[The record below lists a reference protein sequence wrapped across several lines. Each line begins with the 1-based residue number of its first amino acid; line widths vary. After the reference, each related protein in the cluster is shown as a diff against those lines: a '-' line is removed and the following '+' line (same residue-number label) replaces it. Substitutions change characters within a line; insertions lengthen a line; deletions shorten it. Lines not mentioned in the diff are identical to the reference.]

1 VIDVAEVAVL
11 QAMRRSAS
19 SMETAV
25 AANDVLLGRPLGG
38 SGEAVGS
45 SDALF
50 ACVAVSVG
58 RFPIAPLS

>member
-1 VIDVAEVAVL
+1 
-11 QAMRRSAS
+11 
-19 SMETAV
+19 METAV